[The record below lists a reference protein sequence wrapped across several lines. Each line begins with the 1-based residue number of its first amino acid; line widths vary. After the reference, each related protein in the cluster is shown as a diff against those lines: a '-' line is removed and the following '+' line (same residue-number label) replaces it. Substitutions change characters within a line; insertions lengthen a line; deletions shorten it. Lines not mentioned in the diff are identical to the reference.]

1 MPEGALKGSRKRPGE
16 QAAPRPSSVSSLS
29 GIAAGMS
36 GSCTSVNTVCSDSD
50 RPVSL
55 SSSTSSA
62 SLQDSHSSF
71 GSSGTLGSSQYC
83 GPSYPQ
89 QNGSDIS
96 LDLTPVGQLE
106 SEHKVLSHERAFL
119 GCTWSPILRKAK
131 DPKAKLSH
139 VDRVV
144 LEILET
150 EQAYVR
156 DLKSIVEDYLGCII
170 DCGQLPLKPEQV
182 STLFCNIE
190 DIYEFNS
197 ELLEELE
204 NCTSAPMIAECFV
217 MRSEEFDIYTLYCMN
232 YPSSVSV
239 LRECMKNEELVQFF
253 RERQAVLSHSLPLE
267 TYLLK
272 PVQRIMKYHLLLQ
285 ELAKH
290 FDKNVPGYE
299 VMEEAI
305 ITMTAVA
312 WYINDMK
319 RKQEHA
325 VRLQEI
331 QSKLVNWQGPDLSG
345 FGELIMEG
353 TFRVQ
358 RVKKERAFFLFTKML
373 LITKKRM
380 DLFIYKM
387 HIFCCSL
394 ALTEHLK
401 DSLSFRVSDL
411 TIPKHQQVIQA
422 RNQEEKRLWIYHIKR
437 LIVENHPASIPQKAK
452 QVLLENTFQNSTDVP
467 ITPESP
473 KSPWMEDLWTFPRNR
488 RQSEPPQYMCSPGKT
503 KKSFTLQSLGSG
515 SQHRR
520 GRRLS
525 EPAKEIQAAFEQ
537 SGLAQMK
544 HAGSEGELFPST
556 TSLQSA
562 DSICTLESCILEAS
576 GEGEGCEDSVEDSS
590 FCLPEDALSGSLSIT
605 DEIMELLNQRGLR
618 GEPLNGEAK
627 PSELEQATPDNK
639 EQESERCE
647 LRQSRSLE
655 GHAEIGRTSSTSLGE
670 TPEVFSSGDLASSD
684 SVDELR
690 SLEPSQDGPE
700 VPFCIGSFD
709 EDLQNKQNGE
719 SSVEATAQLEVPR
732 QADDE
737 PINCTTNDDKN
748 EKIQISVLAG
758 KEEGESSK
766 HKQKVDGQEVAK
778 LQDTEKTIL
787 EKKEKNMKVKRDST
801 LTPDDRLLI
810 ERIKNYYETAE
821 AGASYLSKEESI
833 SYIPTGVVKD
843 SILRFNYIL
852 QQEVKKDRE
861 KSKCKTNGC
870 ATESKQVNCQ
880 RKPPTPAAEVAK
892 IKGEIN
898 KDGLEQESE
907 YKSCAEIRKAWKEKE
922 KPSNAETGRVL
933 KRGKSR
939 RKDMEEPSG
948 ELVIVEESDLEIG
961 SQLPKESP
969 LKKELVKEQQKHSLE
984 ETITKQDAYVKTGR
998 ECLPG
1003 DTSKA
1008 SLCSSGISLYEAD
1021 DICLIENSEKII
1033 NKVQLLAKM
1042 YSEKIGR
1049 MKTQKKNG
1057 GNKTPENQ
1065 KKATVKTFPHIKEES
1080 TGNRQMTEP
1089 QLYGHLMI
1097 HETLLHINC
1106 VQENGLILPATR
1118 ESTLD
1123 LLKKETLMMQNP
1135 TKEQTPLLKSPE
1147 TDEVALPAQ
1156 ERPPTEIK
1164 GCQELSFE
1172 LLKEDEELHM
1182 NYDPEPQ
1189 PKPTSNDAR
1198 LDNVHAYRPCLIED
1212 EETFV
1217 TCDDCEERETSVL
1230 EINVPDKLNFLMA
1243 SNTLHAE
1250 TTPDISEIQE
1260 LEEKEVE
1267 SESFKNHLN
1276 AHYTIVKAKETAEEG
1291 QEAIVIINTSGH
1303 VMSRET
1309 EADSDDPQTA
1319 LPITNACVTDQD
1331 HAIKETKSP
1340 VPTNAQENDDH
1351 SSLDFNCVE
1360 SNNMPTSNTS
1370 ESQKAQKSRGV
1381 SPAVMDVMQ
1390 RLQLDSS
1397 LSIPSSNNIN
1407 SSNKLNMATR
1417 SSSFKGS
1424 TSTAKEFQG
1433 IIKPKAQIKRQQA
1446 VVATPGLLSPSIL
1459 QRKLARAVSMS
1470 KGNLES
1476 QHALPRRSP
1485 MTKSRSSDS
1494 DAHIPLIRSQSSLSG
1509 PSPYRNSLYSGL
1521 LLSDPKPKTLKN
1533 TVLSGNRKDGEA
1545 NQLDSKITQTTSTSD
1560 ISYKPISSTYQ
1571 KGNTMD
1577 RPVCLSP
1584 GSAVLI
1590 AIPCPS
1596 SIRQTPSSTVSEP
1609 NSRVQSPLTLRSR
1622 MFSPPP
1628 SQNPVCPK
1636 SPRVPSFSNTRAC
1649 SFAPLSFSNL
1659 ERSSSSSANST
1670 PTCTSPPPCPWSPG
1684 FTVHSRRSFG
1694 SNAYSTGDNPISP
1707 SALHSPVGSSNEENT
1722 FWCSSR
1728 SPPCLASESNSHT
1741 TGISTHELTSIHWPD
1756 VRELRTKYVPFKT
1769 QKSSNSEKKYDLRSP
1784 PLFRQCKSLDER
1796 PDLFFNNTSS
1806 LNFAASQSQMA
1817 EPSETIEHYESTEK
1831 VDSSDTKERATL
1843 KASYSTTVNIQIGG
1857 SGRIASFSNAQV
1869 SLTHPLLQAP
1879 ETLSSRKININRST
1893 LEHKNVKY
1901 RKK

>member
-1 MPEGALKGSRKRPGE
+1 MPEGVLKGSRKRAGE

-83 GPSYPQ
+83 SPSYPQ
-89 QNGSDIS
+89 QDGSDIS
-96 LDLTPVGQLE
+96 LDLTPVAQLE
-106 SEHKVLSHERAFL
+106 SEHKVLSNERAFL

-239 LRECMKNEELVQFF
+239 LRECMKSEALVQFF
-253 RERQAVLSHSLPLE
+253 RERQAVLCHSLPLE

-345 FGELIMEG
+345 FGELILEG
-353 TFRVQ
+353 TFRLQ
-358 RVKKERAFFLFTKML
+358 RVKKERAFFLFSKML

-411 TIPKHQQVIQA
+411 TIPKHQQLIQA

-452 QVLLENTFQNSTDVP
+452 QVLLENTFQNSMDVLP
-467 ITPESP
+467 TSDSP

-503 KKSFTLQSLGSG
+503 KKSFTLQSLSSG

-556 TSLQSA
+556 TSLQSL
-562 DSICTLESCILEAS
+562 DSICTLESCILEAT
-576 GEGEGCEDSVEDSS
+576 GESEGCEDNADDSA

-618 GEPLNGEAK
+618 TDPINGETKASSVERAK
-627 PSELEQATPDNK
+627 PEEE
-639 EQESERCE
+639 EQESETRE
-647 LRQSRSLE
+647 LRQSRSTEDL
-655 GHAEIGRTSSTSLGE
+655 AETERTSSASLGE
-670 TPEVFSSGDLASSD
+670 TPEVSSGDFASSD
-684 SVDELR
+684 SAD
-690 SLEPSQDGPE
+690 LEPSQDGHE
-700 VPFCIGSFD
+700 VPSD
-709 EDLQNKQNGE
+709 KDLQTKENVE
-719 SSVEATAQLEVPR
+719 SPVENTQLEAPK
-732 QADDE
+732 QAAGDTVICRTDE
-737 PINCTTNDDKN
+737 AKL
-748 EKIQISVLAG
+748 EKVQLLVLPG
-758 KEEGESSK
+758 EDEEESSK
-766 HKQKVDGQEVAK
+766 TKEKDEGREVSE
-778 LQDTEKTIL
+778 LQDEGKIVP

-810 ERIKNYYETAE
+810 ERIKNYYETAD

-870 ATESKQVNCQ
+870 ATESKLANCQ
-880 RKPPTPAAEVAK
+880 RKPPSQPAEVAK
-892 IKGEIN
+892 IKAESNNEGS
-898 KDGLEQESE
+898 EQESE

-922 KPSNAETGRVL
+922 KPSNEEMERVL
-933 KRGKSR
+933 KRGKLR
-939 RKDMEEPSG
+939 KKDMEELGG
-948 ELVIVEESDLEIG
+948 ELVIVEESDLETENQ
-961 SQLPKESP
+961 SPRENPQMRES
-969 LKKELVKEQQKHSLE
+969 VKEPQKVTLE
-984 ETITKQDAYVKTGR
+984 DNLNKQDFQAKD
-998 ECLPG
+998 LPT
-1003 DTSKA
+1003 DTNKPTF
-1008 SLCSSGISLYEAD
+1008 CSSSISLYDAD

-1057 GNKTPENQ
+1057 GTKTLEAQ
-1065 KKATVKTFPHIKEES
+1065 KKATVKTQPQVMEES
-1080 TGNRQMTEP
+1080 TGERRVTEP
-1089 QLYGHLMI
+1089 KLYGHLMI

-1106 VQENGLILPATR
+1106 VQENGVIHPAIR
-1118 ESTLD
+1118 ESALD
-1123 LLKKETLMMQNP
+1123 LLKKESLMTTYP
-1135 TKEQTPLLKSPE
+1135 AKEQVSLLKPPE
-1147 TDEVALPAQ
+1147 IDQVVLPTQ
-1156 ERPPTEIK
+1156 EESPTEIK
-1164 GCQELSFE
+1164 ECQELSFTVCKQE
-1172 LLKEDEELHM
+1172 EKLLT
-1182 NYDPEPQ
+1182 NYDSAPQ
-1189 PKPTSNDAR
+1189 PTSASNESFS
-1198 LDNVHAYRPCLIED
+1198 DNFCASKTYLA
-1212 EETFV
+1212 
-1217 TCDDCEERETSVL
+1217 DDKKTPLTRDGYEERETSAL
-1230 EINVPDKLNFLMA
+1230 EINVPETVNYLMA
-1243 SNTLHAE
+1243 PNTLHDESSPAS
-1250 TTPDISEIQE
+1250 SEIH
-1260 LEEKEVE
+1260 EEKQIDLLT
-1267 SESFKNHLN
+1267 SEGSNNHLN
-1276 AHYTIVKAKETAEEG
+1276 APDVTNKAGETSDEG
-1291 QEAIVIINTSGH
+1291 PETTVVVNMTEH
-1303 VMSRET
+1303 VDTAPKT
-1309 EADSDDPQTA
+1309 EAKSDDPQA
-1319 LPITNACVTDQD
+1319 GLPSSNSYETNSHSPANTP
-1331 HAIKETKSP
+1331 ET
-1340 VPTNAQENDDH
+1340 NNH
-1351 SSLDFNCVE
+1351 SSTDYNCITSYSGPE
-1360 SNNMPTSNTS
+1360 SNTS
-1370 ESQKAQKSRGV
+1370 ESQKVHKTKGV
-1381 SPAVMDVMQ
+1381 SSAVMDVMQ

-1397 LSIPSSNNIN
+1397 LSTPSPKNIN
-1407 SSNKLNMATR
+1407 TSKNLNMATR
-1417 SSSFKGS
+1417 SSSFKGN
-1424 TSTAKEFQG
+1424 TSTAKEFQT
-1433 IIKPKAQIKRQQA
+1433 IAKPKSQNKIQQA

-1459 QRKLARAVSMS
+1459 HRKLSRAIAMS
-1470 KGNLES
+1470 KNDLEPL
-1476 QHALPRRSP
+1476 QALPRRP
-1485 MTKSRSSDS
+1485 LMTKSRSSDS
-1494 DAHIPLIRSQSSLSG
+1494 DTHTPVIKSQLSNPG

-1521 LLSDPKPKTLKN
+1521 LLSDPKPRALKN
-1533 TVLSGNRKDGEA
+1533 TLFVENQKDGET
-1545 NQLDSKITQTTSTSD
+1545 NQLNSKITKS
-1560 ISYKPISSTYQ
+1560 ISSNEGSHKPLSSVYQ
-1571 KGNTMD
+1571 KGNNAD
-1577 RPVCLSP
+1577 RPFCLSP
-1584 GSAVLI
+1584 GSPVLI
-1590 AIPCPS
+1590 AIPCPA
-1596 SIRQTPSSTVSEP
+1596 SIRQTPASTVSEP

-1628 SQNPVCPK
+1628 SQNAICAK
-1636 SPRVPSFSNTRAC
+1636 SPRAPSFSKTRAC
-1649 SFAPLSFSNL
+1649 SFTPLSFSNL

-1670 PTCTSPPPCPWSPG
+1670 PTCTSPPSRPWSPG
-1684 FTVHSRRSFG
+1684 FPIHSRKSCGGNVHS
-1694 SNAYSTGDNPISP
+1694 AADNPISP
-1707 SALHSPVGSSNEENT
+1707 REPYSPVGSSNEENN

-1728 SPPCLASESNSHT
+1728 SPPCLASDSNSHT
-1741 TGISTHELTSIHWPD
+1741 TGISAHELTSIHWPD
-1756 VRELRTKYVPFKT
+1756 VRELRTKYGPFKT
-1769 QKSSNSEKKYDLRSP
+1769 PKSSSLEKKYELRSP
-1784 PLFRQCKSLDER
+1784 SSFRQCKSLDEG
-1796 PDLFFNNTSS
+1796 PNLFFNNMSS
-1806 LNFAASQSQMA
+1806 LNFAASHS
-1817 EPSETIEHYESTEK
+1817 PTIEAGEIMELYESTEK
-1831 VDSSDTKERATL
+1831 LDSSDPKEKSTL

-1879 ETLSSRKININRST
+1879 ETLSSRKININGST
-1893 LEHKNVKY
+1893 LEHKNVNY

>member
-1 MPEGALKGSRKRPGE
+1 MPEGVLKGSRKRPGE

-83 GPSYPQ
+83 SPSYPQ

-96 LDLTPVGQLE
+96 LDLTPVAQLE
-106 SEHKVLSHERAFL
+106 SEHKVLSNERAFL

-253 RERQAVLSHSLPLE
+253 RERQAVLCHSLPLE

-345 FGELIMEG
+345 FGELILEG
-353 TFRVQ
+353 TFRLQ
-358 RVKKERAFFLFTKML
+358 RVKKERAFFLFSKML

-411 TIPKHQQVIQA
+411 TIPKHQQLIQA

-452 QVLLENTFQNSTDVP
+452 QVLLENTFQNSMDMPPTSD
-467 ITPESP
+467 SP

-503 KKSFTLQSLGSG
+503 KKSFTLQSLSSG
-515 SQHRR
+515 SPHRR

-556 TSLQSA
+556 TSLQSL
-562 DSICTLESCILEAS
+562 DSICTLESCILEAT
-576 GEGEGCEDSVEDSS
+576 GEGEGCEDNADDSA

-618 GEPLNGEAK
+618 TEPINGETKASAMERAK
-627 PSELEQATPDNK
+627 PDEK
-639 EQESERCE
+639 EQESETRE
-647 LRQSRSLE
+647 LRQCRSSEDL
-655 GHAEIGRTSSTSLGE
+655 AQTSSASLGE
-670 TPEVFSSGDLASSD
+670 TPEVCASGDFASLD
-684 SVDELR
+684 SADELR
-690 SLEPSQDGPE
+690 HLESNQDGHE
-700 VPFCIGSFD
+700 VSSDKDF
-709 EDLQNKQNGE
+709 QNKENGE
-719 SSVEATAQLEVPR
+719 SPVENTQLEVAGDTVICR
-732 QADDE
+732 MDD
-737 PINCTTNDDKN
+737 PKL
-748 EKIQISVLAG
+748 EKVQLSVLPG
-758 KEEGESSK
+758 EDEDESSK
-766 HKQKVDGQEVAK
+766 TKEKDEGKEVSE
-778 LQDTEKTIL
+778 LQDKGKIVPG
-787 EKKEKNMKVKRDST
+787 KKEKNIKVKRDST

-810 ERIKNYYETAE
+810 ERIKNYYETAD

-870 ATESKQVNCQ
+870 ATESKPANCH
-880 RKPPTPAAEVAK
+880 RKPPYQAAEVAK
-892 IKGEIN
+892 IRAESN
-898 KDGLEQESE
+898 KDGSEQESE

-922 KPSNAETGRVL
+922 KPSNEEMERVL
-933 KRGKSR
+933 KRGKLR
-939 RKDMEEPSG
+939 NKDMEEPGG
-948 ELVIVEESDLEIG
+948 ELVIVEESDLETG
-961 SQLPKESP
+961 NQSPRENPQKRES
-969 LKKELVKEQQKHSLE
+969 VKEPQKVTLE
-984 ETITKQDAYVKTGR
+984 ENTNKQDIQVKTR
-998 ECLPG
+998 CENLPT
-1003 DTSKA
+1003 DTNKPTF
-1008 SLCSSGISLYEAD
+1008 CSSSISLYDAD

-1057 GNKTPENQ
+1057 GTKTPEAQ
-1065 KKATVKTFPHIKEES
+1065 KKASVKTQPQVMEES
-1080 TGNRQMTEP
+1080 TGDTRVTEP
-1089 QLYGHLMI
+1089 KLYGHLMI

-1106 VQENGLILPATR
+1106 VQENGVIHPAIR
-1118 ESTLD
+1118 ESALD
-1123 LLKKETLMMQNP
+1123 LLKKEILMTTYP
-1135 TKEQTPLLKSPE
+1135 TKEQVSLPKPPE
-1147 TDEVALPAQ
+1147 IDEVVLPTP
-1156 ERPPTEIK
+1156 ERSPTEIK
-1164 GCQELSFE
+1164 DCQELSFLVCKEGEE
-1172 LLKEDEELHM
+1172 LLI
-1182 NYDPEPQ
+1182 NYDSAPQ
-1189 PKPTSNDAR
+1189 PTSASNDN
-1198 LDNVHAYRPCLIED
+1198 LSDNFHAPKTCLVGD
-1212 EETFV
+1212 KETPV
-1217 TCDDCEERETSVL
+1217 TCDGFEERESGVI
-1230 EINVPDKLNFLMA
+1230 EIKVPEKVNILMA
-1243 SNTLHAE
+1243 PNTLHVEPTLA
-1250 TTPDISEIQE
+1250 ISEIH
-1260 LEEKEVE
+1260 EEKQIELLT
-1267 SESFKNHLN
+1267 SEGSNNHLN
-1276 AHYTIVKAKETAEEG
+1276 ALYATNKAGETSDEG
-1291 QEAIVIINTSGH
+1291 PETTVVINTREH
-1303 VMSRET
+1303 VDISQKT
-1309 EADSDDPQTA
+1309 EAKSDDPQTGLA
-1319 LPITNACVTDQD
+1319 TSNSYETNSKAPVNTP
-1331 HAIKETKSP
+1331 ET
-1340 VPTNAQENDDH
+1340 NNH
-1351 SSLDFNCVE
+1351 SSADYNCTESYNRSE
-1360 SNNMPTSNTS
+1360 SNIS
-1370 ESQKAQKSRGV
+1370 ESQKVQKTKGV
-1381 SPAVMDVMQ
+1381 SSAVMDVMQ

-1397 LSIPSSNNIN
+1397 LSSPSPKNIN
-1407 SSNKLNMATR
+1407 TSNKLNMATR
-1417 SSSFKGS
+1417 SSSFKGN
-1424 TSTAKEFQG
+1424 TSTAKEFQA
-1433 IIKPKAQIKRQQA
+1433 IAKPKSQNKKQQA

-1459 QRKLARAVSMS
+1459 HRKLSRAVAMS
-1470 KGNLES
+1470 KNNLEP
-1476 QHALPRRSP
+1476 QQALPRRP
-1485 MTKSRSSDS
+1485 LMTKSRSSDS
-1494 DAHIPLIRSQSSLSG
+1494 DTHTPLIKSQPSNPG

-1521 LLSDPKPKTLKN
+1521 LLSDPKPRALKN
-1533 TVLSGNRKDGEA
+1533 TALAENQKDGEP
-1545 NQLDSKITQTTSTSD
+1545 NKLNSKITPNEVSH
-1560 ISYKPISSTYQ
+1560 KPLSPAYQ
-1571 KGNTMD
+1571 KGNNAD
-1577 RPVCLSP
+1577 RPFCLSP
-1584 GSAVLI
+1584 GSPVLI
-1590 AIPCPS
+1590 AIPCPA
-1596 SIRQTPSSTVSEP
+1596 SIRQTPASTVSEP

-1628 SQNPVCPK
+1628 SQNAICPK
-1636 SPRVPSFSNTRAC
+1636 APRVPSFSKTRAC
-1649 SFAPLSFSNL
+1649 SFTPLSFGNL

-1670 PTCTSPPPCPWSPG
+1670 PTCTSPPPGPWSPG
-1684 FTVHSRRSFG
+1684 FPTYSRKSCGSNVHS
-1694 SNAYSTGDNPISP
+1694 AGDNPISP
-1707 SALHSPVGSSNEENT
+1707 RAPYSPVGSSNEENN

-1728 SPPCLASESNSHT
+1728 SPPCLASDSNSHN
-1741 TGISTHELTSIHWPD
+1741 TGISAHELTSIHWPD
-1756 VRELRTKYVPFKT
+1756 VRELRTKYGPFKT
-1769 QKSSNSEKKYDLRSP
+1769 QKSSSLEKKYDLRSP
-1784 PLFRQCKSLDER
+1784 SSFRQCKSLDEG
-1796 PDLFFNNTSS
+1796 PNLFFNNMSS
-1806 LNFAASQSQMA
+1806 LNFAASHSPTVGPGEIM
-1817 EPSETIEHYESTEK
+1817 ELYESTEK
-1831 VDSSDTKERATL
+1831 LDSSDPKEKSTL

-1879 ETLSSRKININRST
+1879 ETLSSRKININGST
-1893 LEHKNVKY
+1893 LEHKNVNY

>member
-1 MPEGALKGSRKRPGE
+1 
-16 QAAPRPSSVSSLS
+16 
-29 GIAAGMS
+29 
-36 GSCTSVNTVCSDSD
+36 
-50 RPVSL
+50 
-55 SSSTSSA
+55 
-62 SLQDSHSSF
+62 
-71 GSSGTLGSSQYC
+71 
-83 GPSYPQ
+83 
-89 QNGSDIS
+89 
-96 LDLTPVGQLE
+96 
-106 SEHKVLSHERAFL
+106 
-119 GCTWSPILRKAK
+119 
-131 DPKAKLSH
+131 
-139 VDRVV
+139 
-144 LEILET
+144 
-150 EQAYVR
+150 
-156 DLKSIVEDYLGCII
+156 
-170 DCGQLPLKPEQV
+170 
-182 STLFCNIE
+182 
-190 DIYEFNS
+190 
-197 ELLEELE
+197 
-204 NCTSAPMIAECFV
+204 MIAECFV

-358 RVKKERAFFLFTKML
+358 RVKKERAFFLFSKML

-401 DSLSFRVSDL
+401 DSLSFRVSDV

-452 QVLLENTFQNSTDVP
+452 QVLLENTFQNSTDVL

-473 KSPWMEDLWTFPRNR
+473 KSPWMEDLWTFSRNR

-503 KKSFTLQSLGSG
+503 KKSFTLQSLS
-515 SQHRR
+515 SSSPHRR

-537 SGLAQMK
+537 SGLVKMK

-562 DSICTLESCILEAS
+562 DSICTLESCILEAT
-576 GEGEGCEDSVEDSS
+576 GEGEGCDEDGVEDSS

-618 GEPLNGEAK
+618 AEPLNGESKA
-627 PSELEQATPDNK
+627 SELEQAQPDNK
-639 EQESERCE
+639 EQESENCV
-647 LRQSRSLE
+647 LRQSRSSEDL
-655 GHAEIGRTSSTSLGE
+655 AEIERTSSTSFE
-670 TPEVFSSGDLASSD
+670 TPEVFLSGDLAPSD

-690 SLEPSQDGPE
+690 SLEPCQDGPE
-700 VPFCIGSFD
+700 VPFCIGSSD
-709 EDLQNKQNGE
+709 EDVQNKQNGE
-719 SSVEATAQLEVPR
+719 SIVEANTLLEVPS

-737 PINCTTNDDKN
+737 AIDCKTNEDKH
-748 EKIQISVLAG
+748 EKVQVSVLPG
-758 KEEGESSK
+758 KSSK
-766 HKQKVDGQEVAK
+766 LKEKVEGQEVAE
-778 LQDTEKTIL
+778 LQSTKKTTS
-787 EKKEKNMKVKRDST
+787 EKKEKNIKAKRDST

-810 ERIKNYYETAE
+810 ERIKNYYETAD

-870 ATESKQVNCQ
+870 VTESKQANCQ
-880 RKPPTPAAEVAK
+880 RKPPAQAAEVAK
-892 IKGEIN
+892 VKVEMN

-922 KPSNAETGRVL
+922 KPNNAEIGRVL
-933 KRGKSR
+933 KRAKSR

-961 SQLPKESP
+961 GQLPKDGP
-969 LKKELVKEQQKHSLE
+969 LKRESVKEQQRHSTE
-984 ETITKQDAYVKTGR
+984 ENITKQDCHVKTAK
-998 ECLPG
+998 EALPG

-1008 SLCSSGISLYEAD
+1008 TLCSSDIGLYEGD

-1049 MKTQKKNG
+1049 MKTQKKIG
-1057 GNKTPENQ
+1057 GNKTLEAQ
-1065 KKATVKTFPHIKEES
+1065 KKAAVKTLPHVSEES
-1080 TGNRQMTEP
+1080 TGKRHMAEP

-1106 VQENGLILPATR
+1106 VQENGLIFPATR
-1118 ESTLD
+1118 ESILD
-1123 LLKKETLMMQNP
+1123 LVKKESLLTPTKP
-1135 TKEQTPLLKSPE
+1135 TKEQVPLPKQPE
-1147 TDEVALPAQ
+1147 TDEVALPAP
-1156 ERPPTEIK
+1156 ERSPTEIK
-1164 GCQELSFE
+1164 RCPEHLLDVCKQENE
-1172 LLKEDEELHM
+1172 LYVKYDFAPQPAPTSNDTRSDDIHASKPCLKEDE
-1182 NYDPEPQ
+1182 
-1189 PKPTSNDAR
+1189 KTSVN
-1198 LDNVHAYRPCLIED
+1198 
-1212 EETFV
+1212 
-1217 TCDDCEERETSVL
+1217 CDDCEERETSVL
-1230 EINVPDKLNFLMA
+1230 QINVPDKVILMA
-1243 SNTLHAE
+1243 SNTLHDE
-1250 TTPDISEIQE
+1250 PTPVVSEILE
-1260 LEEKEVE
+1260 LEQKRVE
-1267 SESFKNHLN
+1267 LMSSDSSKNHIDT
-1276 AHYTIVKAKETAEEG
+1276 HYTINTAGETLGEG
-1291 QEAIVIINTSGH
+1291 PETMVIIDTSQHVDMSPNT
-1303 VMSRET
+1303 
-1309 EADSDDPQTA
+1309 AANNDDPQTA
-1319 LPITNACVTDQD
+1319 LLVIESCVPNQD
-1331 HAIKETKSP
+1331 CNIRDTKSP
-1340 VPTNAQENDDH
+1340 VPSISQENDDH
-1351 SSLDFNCVE
+1351 SSSDLNCA
-1360 SNNMPTSNTS
+1360 SYNTPPSDTS
-1370 ESQKAQKSRGV
+1370 ESQKVQKPRGV

-1397 LSIPSSNNIN
+1397 LSIPSSKNVN

-1433 IIKPKAQIKRQQA
+1433 IMKPKAQITRQKA
-1446 VVATPGLLSPSIL
+1446 VVGTPGLLSPSIL
-1459 QRKLARAVSMS
+1459 QRKLSRAVAAS
-1470 KGNLES
+1470 KNNLES
-1476 QHALPRRSP
+1476 QKALPRKSP

-1494 DAHIPLIRSQSSLSG
+1494 DTHTPVIRSQSSLPS

-1521 LLSDPKPKTLKN
+1521 LLSDPKPRALKN
-1533 TVLSGNRKDGEA
+1533 TILSGNRKDGEA
-1545 NQLDSKITQTTSTSD
+1545 SQLDSKVTQTTSTNEGSH
-1560 ISYKPISSTYQ
+1560 KHLSSAYQ
-1571 KGNTMD
+1571 KGNTTET
-1577 RPVCLSP
+1577 PVCLSP
-1584 GSAVLI
+1584 GSPVLI

-1596 SIRQTPSSTVSEP
+1596 SIRPTPSSTVSEP

-1628 SQNPVCPK
+1628 SQNAVCPK

-1649 SFAPLSFSNL
+1649 SFTPLSFSNL

-1670 PTCTSPPPCPWSPG
+1670 PTCTSPPPHPWSPG
-1684 FTVHSRRSFG
+1684 FSAHSRRSFG

-1707 SALHSPVGSSNEENT
+1707 SSLHSPVGSSSEENT

-1728 SPPCLASESNSHT
+1728 SPPCLASDSNSHT
-1741 TGISTHELTSIHWPD
+1741 SGISTHELTSIHWPD
-1756 VRELRTKYVPFKT
+1756 VQELRTKYGPFKT
-1769 QKSSNSEKKYDLRSP
+1769 PKFTNSEKKYDLKSP
-1784 PLFRQCKSLDER
+1784 PSFRQSKSLDDR
-1796 PDLFFNNTSS
+1796 ADLFSNTSS
-1806 LNFAASQSQMA
+1806 LNFAALHSPTVV
-1817 EPSETIEHYESTEK
+1817 PSETIEHYESTEK
-1831 VDSSDTKERATL
+1831 LDSSDTKEKATL

-1879 ETLSSRKININRST
+1879 ETLSSRKININGST
-1893 LEHKNVKY
+1893 LEHKNVNY